1 MSTMKGVGTK
11 TSELHYRLVRAQ
23 WNKQRFVAVK
33 QAFKERYCMTLED
46 RIAEDTS
53 SYYKNILFII
63 CQQTL
68 DIERGHGILA

>member
-11 TSELHYRLVRAQ
+11 TAELHYRLVRAQ

-33 QAFKERYCMTLED
+33 RAFKERYGMTLEN

-53 SYYKNILFII
+53 SYYKNVLFII

-68 DIERGHGILA
+68 DMERGEGILA